1 MQLQVNGSPNEI
13 PPAWQQDTLLM
24 VLREALGLVGSKVGC
39 GQAQCGACTVWLD
52 GTPARSCVLPVA
64 AVGARAVVTVEG
76 LASNGRLHAVQQAW
90 LDEAV
95 PQCGYC
101 QAGHLMAAAALLQRV
116 PRPSDAQIDEALAGH
131 LCRCGT
137 QQRIRAAVHQAAQ
150 RLAVDHAAQRLA
162 AGQP

>member
-1 MQLQVNGSPNEI
+1 MELMVNGRARPVPE
-13 PPAWQQDTLLM
+13 PWRDDTLLM
-24 VLREALGLVGSKVGC
+24 VLREALGLVGAKYGC

-52 GTPARSCVLPVA
+52 GTPVRSCVTPVA
-64 AVGARAVVTVEG
+64 AAGGRAVTTIEG
-76 LASNGRLHAVQQAW
+76 LARAERLHPVQQAW

-137 QQRIRAAVHQAAQ
+137 QQRIRAAVHRAAQ
-150 RLAVDHAAQRLA
+150 LLAERGAA
-162 AGQP
+162 

>member
-1 MQLQVNGSPNEI
+1 MELMVNGRARTVPE
-13 PPAWQQDTLLM
+13 PWRDDTLLM
-24 VLREALGLVGSKVGC
+24 VLREALGLVGAKYGC

-52 GTPARSCVLPVA
+52 GTPVRSCVTPVA
-64 AVGARAVVTVEG
+64 AAGGRVVTTIEG
-76 LASNGRLHAVQQAW
+76 LARGEQRLHPVQQAW

-116 PRPSDAQIDEALAGH
+116 PKPSDAQIDEALAGH

-137 QQRIRAAVHQAAQ
+137 QQRIRAAVHRAAQ
-150 RLAVDHAAQRLA
+150 VLAERGGA
-162 AGQP
+162 

>member
-1 MQLQVNGSPNEI
+1 MELMVNGRKRPVPE
-13 PPAWQQDTLLM
+13 PWRDDTLLM
-24 VLREALGLVGSKVGC
+24 VLREALGLVGAKFGC

-52 GTPARSCVLPVA
+52 GTPVRSCVTPVA
-64 AVGARAVVTVEG
+64 AAGGRAVTTIEG
-76 LASNGRLHAVQQAW
+76 LARAERLHPVQQAW

-137 QQRIRAAVHQAAQ
+137 QQRIRAAVHRAAQ
-150 RLAVDHAAQRLA
+150 LLAERGAA
-162 AGQP
+162 

>member
-1 MQLQVNGSPNEI
+1 MELMVNGRARTVPE
-13 PPAWQQDTLLM
+13 PWRDDTLLM
-24 VLREALGLVGSKVGC
+24 VLREALGLVGAKYGC

-52 GTPARSCVLPVA
+52 GVPVRSCVTPVA
-64 AVGARAVVTVEG
+64 AAGGRAVITIEGLSQGAR
-76 LASNGRLHAVQQAW
+76 LHPVQQAW

-101 QAGHLMAAAALLQRV
+101 QAGHLMAAAALLKRV

-137 QQRIRAAVHQAAQ
+137 QRRIRAAVHRAAQ
-150 RLAVDHAAQRLA
+150 LMAERGGA
-162 AGQP
+162 